1 MYSAQLHKGGEISN
15 GPSLQGVYKTSPPSP
30 VLLLFLCHLHQVW
43 CGDEAVSLLVEN
55 SKSFPDLILYVCVL
69 ELPFESSL
77 VMVH

>member
-15 GPSLQGVYKTSPPSP
+15 GPSLQGVYQTSPPSP
-30 VLLLFLCHLHQVW
+30 VLLLFFVHLHQVW

-69 ELPFESSL
+69 ELPFESSSLL
-77 VMVH
+77 VY